1 MQVKK
6 ENIRSRILESGRR
19 EFLSRGY
26 RGSSI
31 ARIAEG
37 AEVPIGNFYRYFK
50 GKKHLLD
57 EIVGSVYT
65 FIPKFIADL
74 AGTTTVLDMPL
85 EQFSSFIAKE
95 LYRVFWRNRDELI
108 ILLYRCAGTEYEN
121 FRESINGLICN
132 IIIKRNF
139 GDIRINES
147 ERLMS
152 KVVANGYLAGIL
164 ELLNTEWDEAMFTGL
179 IQKITLFFFSDFK
192 TRG

>member
-6 ENIRSRILESGRR
+6 KSIEDRIVAAGRR
-19 EFLSRGY
+19 EFLERGY
-26 RGSSI
+26 RGSSV
-31 ARIAEG
+31 ARIASG
-37 AEVPIGNFYRYFK
+37 ADVPIGNFYRYFG
-50 GKKHLLD
+50 GKKELLD
-57 EIVGSVYT
+57 KVVGPVYA

-108 ILLYRCAGTEYEN
+108 ILLYKCSGTEYED
-121 FRESINGLICN
+121 FRESINGLIRD

-147 ERLMS
+147 ERIMS

-164 ELLNTEWDEAMFTGL
+164 ELLDMEWDEAKFTGL

>member
-6 ENIRSRILESGRR
+6 KPIKDKILESGKK
-19 EFLSRGY
+19 EFLDKGY
-26 RGSSI
+26 HDSSV

-37 AEVPIGNFYRYFK
+37 ANVPIGNFYRYFT
-50 GKKHLLD
+50 GKKNLLD
-57 EIVGSVYT
+57 ELVGSVYA

-95 LYRVFWRNRDELI
+95 LYRVFWRNRSELI

-121 FRESINGLICN
+121 FRESINELIRD
-132 IIIKRNF
+132 IMIKRNF
-139 GDIRINES
+139 GNIHINDS
-147 ERLMS
+147 EWVMA
-152 KVVANGYLAGIL
+152 KVVANGYLAGLL
-164 ELLNTEWDEAMFTGL
+164 ELLNLEWDEPKFTGM

-192 TRG
+192 MRG

>member
-1 MQVKK
+1 M
-6 ENIRSRILESGRR
+6 
-19 EFLSRGY
+19 
-26 RGSSI
+26 
-31 ARIAEG
+31 
-37 AEVPIGNFYRYFK
+37 
-50 GKKHLLD
+50 
-57 EIVGSVYT
+57 VGSVYA

-95 LYRVFWRNRDELI
+95 LYRVFWRNRSELI

-121 FRESINGLICN
+121 FRESINELIRD

-139 GDIRINES
+139 GNIHINDS
-147 ERLMS
+147 EWVMA
-152 KVVANGYLAGIL
+152 KVVANGYLAGLL
-164 ELLNTEWDEAMFTGL
+164 ELLNLEWDEPKFTGM

>member
-6 ENIRSRILESGRR
+6 KSVEERIFESGKR
-19 EFLSRGY
+19 EFLEKGY
-26 RGSSI
+26 RDSSV
-31 ARIAEG
+31 ARIAGG
-37 AEVPIGNFYRYFK
+37 AGVPIGNFYRYFS
-50 GKKHLLD
+50 GKRQLLD
-57 EIVGSVYT
+57 RIVGSVYD

-85 EQFSSFIAKE
+85 EQFSLFIAKE
-95 LYRVFWRNRDELI
+95 LYRVFWRNRDELC
-108 ILLYRCAGTEYEN
+108 ILLYKCAGTEYED
-121 FRESINGLICN
+121 FRATVNTLICN

-139 GDIRINES
+139 GDIRITDA
-147 ERLMS
+147 ERVMA

-164 ELLNTEWDEAMFTGL
+164 ELLDMEWDEQEFTGL